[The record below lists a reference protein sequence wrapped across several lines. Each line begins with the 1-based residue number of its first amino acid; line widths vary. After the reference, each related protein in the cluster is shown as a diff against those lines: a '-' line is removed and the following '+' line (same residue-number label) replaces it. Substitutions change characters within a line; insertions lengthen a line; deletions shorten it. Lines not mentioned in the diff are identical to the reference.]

1 MPDERMITVA
11 ERLLERTRTTRL
23 RWQAAARPK
32 DAGDDWEPRSFVT
45 RLQHG
50 SVTVS
55 SEHADGRFPYELHLR
70 DPTGQHIGELETGD
84 ADAWLGD
91 RQPAAW
97 EQALADLYEV
107 ARSSALSTTAS
118 LDAVVA
124 ELSD

>member
-11 ERLLERTRTTRL
+11 ERLLERTTNGRL
-23 RWQAAARPK
+23 RWQAASKPK
-32 DAGDDWEPRSFVT
+32 DAGDEWEPAAFVT

-55 SEHADGRFPYELHLR
+55 SEHGDGRYPYELHLR
-70 DPTGQHIGELETGD
+70 DPTGQHIGELETAD

-91 RQPAAW
+91 REPAPW
-97 EQALADLYEV
+97 ERVLSELYAA